1 MTAIDLKII
10 QTSTFVNCKKNLF
23 LLPLCFLLLI
33 TACSQSDDQRE
44 FEQQAFST
52 PEGFTET
59 KSNGEIV
66 EGRADPDD
74 WRVSPFYRGLIDVF
88 PPYPN
93 PVLTNERVTFEVSV
107 AGIDAV
113 DGFRVYA
120 FYRGSS
126 LFPLFPEFQRPLP
139 PGLLSIS
146 LNPLDIA
153 EIRENPQGLY
163 RIIVLDAEGNVI
175 TYGDIRVD

>member
-1 MTAIDLKII
+1 MKIKY
-10 QTSTFVNCKKNLF
+10 SLF
-23 LLPLCFLLLI
+23 LLPIFILFSFA
-33 TACSQSDDQRE
+33 ACSQSDDQRE

-52 PEGFTET
+52 PDGFTET
-59 KSNGEIV
+59 ENNGDIV

-93 PVLTNERVTFEVSV
+93 PVLTNDRVTFEVSV

-120 FYRGSS
+120 LYNGSS
-126 LFPLFPEFQRPLP
+126 LFPLYQEFQRPLP
-139 PGLLSIS
+139 PGLLSVS